1 MEGLQNNASSD
12 IKLIDRSK
20 LKITGVIKLL
30 ELSAKE
36 VLVKTNLGDLLIKG
50 SNIEMLSLND
60 NDNTINLIG
69 KNVEEAV
76 IELDKYLDD
85 AYISKIGINIRST
98 VGKI

>member
-12 IKLIDRSK
+12 IKLVDRSK

-69 KNVEEAV
+69 KFNNISYTEATTK
-76 IELDKYLDD
+76 DKSFF
-85 AYISKIGINIRST
+85 SKLL
-98 VGKI
+98 K